1 MVEMKFLT
9 DRMLGKL
16 TRWLR
21 ISGYDTISIADLE
34 VEGEE
39 DDFMLKNFRDRI
51 LLTKDKE
58 LYRKCVKDGRKAIL
72 IKSDSV
78 EGQMQELMQRGVKF
92 QIVMDRC
99 SLCNT
104 PLRKPSRDEAV
115 EVILREK
122 LSEDML
128 KMDLWYCEKCR
139 KLYWMGGHWKNMT
152 RFLRKVE
159 K

>member
-21 ISGYDTISIADLE
+21 ISGYDTVSVSELE
-34 VEGEE
+34 FDGEE
-39 DDFMLKNFRDRI
+39 DEFMLKNFRERI
-51 LLTKDKE
+51 LLTKDRE
-58 LYRKCVKDGRKAIL
+58 LYRKSLKDGRKAIL
-72 IKSDSV
+72 ISSDSI
-78 EGQMQELMQRGVKF
+78 EGQVRELMERGVRF

-104 PLRKPSRDEAV
+104 LLRKPSTDEAV
-115 EVILREK
+115 EVVVREK
-122 LSEDML
+122 LPEDML
-128 KMDLWYCEKCR
+128 KMELWYCEKCK

>member
-9 DRMLGKL
+9 DRMLGRL

-21 ISGYDTISIADLE
+21 ISGYDTVSVSELE
-34 VEGEE
+34 FDEEE
-39 DDFMLKNFRDRI
+39 DEFMLRNLRERI
-51 LLTKDKE
+51 LLTKDRE
-58 LYRKCVKDGRKAIL
+58 LYRKSVKEGRKAIL
-72 IKSDSV
+72 IRSDSL
-78 EGQMQELMQRGVKF
+78 EGQMRELMERGVKF

-104 PLRKPSRDEAV
+104 PLRKPSREEAM
-115 EVILREK
+115 EVIEREK

-128 KMDLWYCEKCR
+128 EFELWYCEKCR

-152 RFLRKVE
+152 RFLRKFE
-159 K
+159 S

>member
-9 DRMLGKL
+9 DRMLGRL

-21 ISGYDTISIADLE
+21 ISGYDTLSISELKF
-34 VEGEE
+34 EGDE

-58 LYRKCVKDGRKAIL
+58 LYRKSIMEGRKVIL
-72 IKSDSV
+72 IRSDTI
-78 EGQMQELMQRGVKF
+78 EGQMRELMERGVKF
-92 QIVMDRC
+92 RIVMDRC

-104 PLRKPSRDEAV
+104 PLRKPSREEAM
-115 EVILREK
+115 EVIEREK

-128 KMDLWYCEKCR
+128 EMGLWYCEKCK

-152 RFLRKVE
+152 RFLRKLE